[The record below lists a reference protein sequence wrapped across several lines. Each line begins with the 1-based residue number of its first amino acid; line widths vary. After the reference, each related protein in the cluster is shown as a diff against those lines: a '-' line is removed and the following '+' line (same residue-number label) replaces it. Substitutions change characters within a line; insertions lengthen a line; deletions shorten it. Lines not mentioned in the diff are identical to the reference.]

1 MKRKLFK
8 LESML
13 KGLLVVLSFIFLF
26 PTFGFVVY
34 WMFIHFSVYK
44 SIAGCAFMW
53 MLIHVNKSM

>member
-26 PTFGFVVY
+26 PTFGFIVY
-34 WMFIHFSVYK
+34 WTFIQFSVYK
-44 SIAGCAFMW
+44 SIAGCVFMW

>member
-8 LESML
+8 IESIL
-13 KGLLVVLSFIFLF
+13 KGLLVVLSFILLF

-34 WMFIHFSVYK
+34 WMFIQFSVYK
-44 SIAGCAFMW
+44 AIAGCVFMW